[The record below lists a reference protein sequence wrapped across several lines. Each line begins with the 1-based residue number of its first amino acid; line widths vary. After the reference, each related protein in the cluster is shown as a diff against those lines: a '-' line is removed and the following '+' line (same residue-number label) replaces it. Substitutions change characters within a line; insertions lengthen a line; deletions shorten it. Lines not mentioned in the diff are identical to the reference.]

1 VNIAQDIENID
12 MCENEGDINEE
23 ELKDDKMNVR
33 NIFGSIVDFI
43 TNKNGLEDNVTTPS
57 EHHNKESVLSAK
69 TKDAKSLS
77 PKTRER
83 KFNLD
88 DHKSGLSQRDG
99 NSGNDIASKVIGFF
113 TMNNNSEQH
122 NDHQEESTPKELE
135 FQSTWNPNLTKD
147 EKLYEIDE
155 ESRRECIKMLN
166 YYKSSSVNKN
176 FKKLEKD
183 LPVLIE
189 LDSPIPE
196 ELSMDYE
203 FAKYDI
209 FGLVPEP
216 SDKVPEYKEVLT
228 KFETLA

>member
-1 VNIAQDIENID
+1 
-12 MCENEGDINEE
+12 MCENDGEVNEE
-23 ELKDDKMNVR
+23 ELKDEKMNVR

-43 TNKNGLEDNVTTPS
+43 TNKNGPEDNETTPN
-57 EHHNKESVLSAK
+57 EPFNKESSLSARSK
-69 TKDAKSLS
+69 GANSLS
-77 PKTRER
+77 PNSKE
-83 KFNLD
+83 KKINFEH
-88 DHKSGLSQRDG
+88 HKAGLSQRDG

-113 TMNNNSEQH
+113 TMGNSSEQH
-122 NDHQEESTPKELE
+122 NDQLEESTPQGLDP
-135 FQSTWNPNLTKD
+135 QSTWNPHQTKD

-155 ESRRECIKMLN
+155 ESRQECIKMLN
-166 YYKSSSVNKN
+166 YYKSTSVNKT

-183 LPVLIE
+183 LPILIE

-216 SDKVPEYKEVLT
+216 SQKAPEYKEVLT